1 MPDDDVLMS
10 TLRPA
15 LGETTSLSPRASRAL
30 ATTLALLALVLVA
43 AAGVLVVRDVA
54 ATGSALGGNTVAALL
69 LGASFSVV
77 GWLIAS
83 RRRENRIGWML
94 LAVGVVFA
102 LVTFSGAHA
111 QYGLVAE
118 PGSLPLADVT
128 AWLSTLAWVP
138 AWTLVMLLLLLY
150 PDGRLPSR
158 RWRPILWI
166 AAASAVLMLVP
177 NAIAE
182 WPYRGLALLAGV
194 SPSTPALDAAS
205 LLQVVGLLLSLV
217 VAVAGAGALV
227 IRFRR
232 SSGMEHLQIKWF
244 ASAAVVEVAVLFV
257 MSGGLLPPPFEVLV
271 AIISAPL
278 IPIAIGIAILRYRLY
293 DIDRI
298 ISRTVSY
305 GAVTGILAVVF
316 VGTILI
322 SQTMLASFLSGS
334 SVAVAASTLVLAAIF
349 QPLRRRVQSVV
360 DRRFNRAR
368 YDAERTVAAFAVRLR
383 DEVELDH
390 LRADLLGTVAGTFA
404 PSGLGVWLRDRGPV
418 R

>member
-1 MPDDDVLMS
+1 M
-10 TLRPA
+10 
-15 LGETTSLSPRASRAL
+15 SPRASRTV
-30 ATTLALLALVLVA
+30 ATTVALLALALEA
-43 AAGVLVVRDVA
+43 AACVLVVRDVA
-54 ATGSALGGNTVAALL
+54 ATGVALAGNTVAALL
-69 LGASFSVV
+69 LGASFPVV

-111 QYGLVAE
+111 QDGLVAE

-182 WPYRGLALLAGV
+182 WPYRGLALLTGV
-194 SPSTPALDAAS
+194 SPSTPALDTAS

-232 SSGMEHLQIKWF
+232 SAGMERQQIKWF
-244 ASAAVVEVAVLFV
+244 ASAAVVEVAMLFV
-257 MSGGLLPPPFEVLV
+257 MSGGLLPATFDSLV

-278 IPIAIGIAILRYRLY
+278 IPFAIGVAILRYRLY
-293 DIDRI
+293 EIDRI

-305 GAVTGILAVVF
+305 AVVTGILALVF
-316 VGTILI
+316 VGTILV
-322 SQTMLASFLSGS
+322 SQTVLSRFLSGN
-334 SVAVAASTLVLAAIF
+334 SVAVAASTLVAAALF

-360 DRRFNRAR
+360 DRRFNRSR
-368 YDAERTVAAFAVRLR
+368 YDAEQTIAAFGARLR
-383 DEVELDH
+383 DEVDLDV
-390 LRADLLGTVAGTFA
+390 LRADLLATVARSVD
-404 PSGLGVWLRDRGPV
+404 PSRLAVWLRDGEPAR
-418 R
+418 